1 MKYFVE
7 IYPKE
12 RCLEIGKVVY
22 NYNTDDENLCYL
34 DECVFGKLCKAC
46 TEDPDFRFPVGLDV
60 EGSDGLTWSVPWC
73 FIKAVFNE
81 DSYNQVKDKY
91 DEQW

>member
-12 RCLEIGKVVY
+12 KCLEIGKVVY
-22 NYNTDDENLCYL
+22 NSDNDDGNLCYV
-34 DECVFGKLCKAC
+34 DNCVFGKLNRAY
-46 TEDPDFRFPVGLDV
+46 TDESDFRFSVGIEV

-73 FIKAVFNE
+73 FVKAVFNE
-81 DSYNQVKDKY
+81 EEYNQVKDRYNKL
-91 DEQW
+91 